1 MVNPSVR
8 VLFGAA
14 FLLMLAALPLIAQA
28 LGDSFY
34 ITLFSRIMIFGLAAL
49 GLNLVLGY
57 GGMISLGHA
66 LYMGIGAYAVG
77 IISAHGMHSGW
88 LQLMAAVGVGVVV
101 AILVGLVSLRTR
113 GLAFIMITLA
123 FAQMLYFIAIG
134 LRPYGGEDGM
144 PISHRSNFGFFS
156 LSHNIVLYYAIFA
169 TLLFTLFISWR
180 MMHSRFGFVL
190 RASKTNPKRM
200 DALGFPM
207 LRYRLAAYV
216 ISATVCVVA
225 GFFLANVARYVAPS
239 YMSWHVSAELIIVVI
254 LGGMGTLLG
263 PVIGATTLLVLE
275 EFLGEIELAL
285 PWGLDSF
292 INEHYMIIVG
302 VLVILVALFMQR
314 GLYGF
319 LSAGK
324 RNA

>member
-1 MVNPSVR
+1 MVNLSAR
-8 VLFGAA
+8 TWFGAV
-14 FLLMLAALPLIAQA
+14 FLLMLAVLPIIAQA

-57 GGMISLGHA
+57 GGLVSLGHS

-77 IISAHGMHSGW
+77 IVSAHGIQSGW
-88 LQLMAAVGVGVVV
+88 LQLAAALGLGGFV
-101 AILVGLVSLRTR
+101 AVLVGLVSLRTR

-123 FAQMLYFIAIG
+123 FAQMAYFIAIS

-144 PISHRSNFGFFS
+144 PISHRSDFGFFS
-156 LSHNIVLYYAIFA
+156 LDDNVVLYYTIFV
-169 TLLFTLFISWR
+169 TLLFTLFFSWR

-190 RASKTNPKRM
+190 RASKTNLKRM

-216 ISATVCVVA
+216 LSAAVCVVA
-225 GFFLANVARYVAPS
+225 GFFMANIARYIAPS
-239 YMSWHVSAELIIVVI
+239 YMSWHVSAELIIMAV

-263 PVIGATTLLVLE
+263 PVIGATALLALE
-275 EFLGEIELAL
+275 EFLGEFQLGL

-302 VLVILVALFMQR
+302 VLVIMVALVMQR
-314 GLYGF
+314 GLYGY
-319 LSAGK
+319 LSVRK
-324 RNA
+324 RDA